1 MGAGHD
7 KRQRDAT
14 TVHQQMALAPIF
26 SPGPLDWGQ
35 RAIAPGGPSSS
46 RRQCFASARRCLQGR
61 RIRQARASI
70 RLQTPRPSPTPEI
83 GHESHWNCQSAPP
96 GAPSTGT
103 LFAAHKQS
111 PRRPAGVLSACAPR
125 LPCARNSGP
134 PGAGGQESVAQR
146 ASRILRSAITEPR
159 SKIAKLRLT

>member
-1 MGAGHD
+1 MGTGHD
-7 KRQRDAT
+7 ERQRDAT

-26 SPGPLDWGQ
+26 SPGPLDWVQ
-35 RAIAPGGPSSS
+35 RSIAPWGPSSS

-103 LFAAHKQS
+103 LCAAHKQS
-111 PRRPAGVLSACAPR
+111 PRRPVGVLSACAPR
-125 LPCARNSGP
+125 LPCACSYDP

-146 ASRILRSAITEPR
+146 ASRIRRSAITGPR